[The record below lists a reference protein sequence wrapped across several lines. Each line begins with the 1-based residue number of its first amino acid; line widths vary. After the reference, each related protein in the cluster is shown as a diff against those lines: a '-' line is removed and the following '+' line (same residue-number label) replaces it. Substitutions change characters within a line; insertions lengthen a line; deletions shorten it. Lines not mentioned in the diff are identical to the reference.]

1 MPKPRRKPAHP
12 DLNLLADPIP
22 RLMVRIAWPV
32 SVGFFFNTMFN
43 VTDTWFAGQLST
55 HALAALSLSFPLFFL
70 ITAFGSG
77 LATGTTALIGAE
89 LGAGRRE
96 GAARYAVQGFVFAA
110 LFSVLLAWAGL
121 RFTPWAYGLMGASG
135 FELAEGLRYMG
146 TIFLGTGAFVVEQMF
161 NATLNAHGRTR
172 PYRNFLV
179 AGFLLNLA
187 LDPWFIHG
195 GLGVPALGV
204 RGVALATVLIHCL
217 GCLYLCREAARTGLF
232 ELASWRMLLP
242 DPKAF
247 ADIARQGIP
256 ASVNFLTI
264 ALGVFVILGFV
275 GEFGTAAK
283 AAYGAAV
290 RVEQMVLVPTIG
302 LNVAT
307 LTIVAQNFGAGNLAR
322 VREAFSCALRY
333 GALLMGAGTL
343 VVFLLAP
350 HVMTVFSENEE
361 VVRLGADYLHVDA
374 LVLYAYVVLFVS
386 TAALQ
391 GVKRPMF
398 AIWLG
403 LGRQVAAPLAVFTVL
418 VTWLGFGPWG
428 VWWGIFLVTWSAAAV
443 AFFWAR
449 RVLRGLEADAP
460 ARPIESHTA

>member
-1 MPKPRRKPAHP
+1 
-12 DLNLLADPIP
+12 
-22 RLMVRIAWPV
+22 
-32 SVGFFFNTMFN
+32 
-43 VTDTWFAGQLST
+43 
-55 HALAALSLSFPLFFL
+55 
-70 ITAFGSG
+70 
-77 LATGTTALIGAE
+77 
-89 LGAGRRE
+89 
-96 GAARYAVQGFVFAA
+96 
-110 LFSVLLAWAGL
+110 
-121 RFTPWAYGLMGASG
+121 
-135 FELAEGLRYMG
+135 
-146 TIFLGTGAFVVEQMF
+146 
-161 NATLNAHGRTR
+161 
-172 PYRNFLV
+172 
-179 AGFLLNLA
+179 
-187 LDPWFIHG
+187 
-195 GLGVPALGV
+195 
-204 RGVALATVLIHCL
+204 
-217 GCLYLCREAARTGLF
+217 
-232 ELASWRMLLP
+232 
-242 DPKAF
+242 
-247 ADIARQGIP
+247 
-256 ASVNFLTI
+256 
-264 ALGVFVILGFV
+264 
-275 GEFGTAAK
+275 
-283 AAYGAAV
+283 
-290 RVEQMVLVPTIG
+290 
-302 LNVAT
+302 VAT